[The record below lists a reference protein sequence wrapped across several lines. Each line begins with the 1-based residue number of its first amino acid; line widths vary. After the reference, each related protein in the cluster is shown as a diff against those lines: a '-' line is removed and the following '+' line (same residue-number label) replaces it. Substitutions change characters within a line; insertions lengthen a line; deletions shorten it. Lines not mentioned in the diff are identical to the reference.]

1 MVGGGLFGVTRVT
14 MASEE
19 KPYGFPFPPYSIQI
33 DFMDEFY
40 RCLRESRL
48 GIFESPTG
56 TGKSLSIIC
65 ATLSWLKEHHERR
78 KTELKEAINKEAKDA
93 SDDNDEEDDWFASA
107 VKKSKENAAK
117 AELRSVNCVT
127 HFFLFACN
135 QATLSSADRCG
146 VLL

>member
-1 MVGGGLFGVTRVT
+1 

-93 SDDNDEEDDWFASA
+93 SDDNDDEDDWFASA

-127 HFFLFACN
+127 QFISVCMYVSVN
-135 QATLSSADRCG
+135 QATLPAADIRS
-146 VLL
+146 VLFHM

>member
-1 MVGGGLFGVTRVT
+1 MGVVGGLFSVT

-33 DFMDEFY
+33 EFMDEFY

-78 KTELKEAINKEAKDA
+78 KTELKEALNKEAE
-93 SDDNDEEDDWFASA
+93 DDNEDEDDWFASA

-117 AELRSVNCVT
+117 AELRSVYYCVT
-127 HFFLFACN
+127 PFISVCIVCKYPSTN
-135 QATLSSADRCG
+135 DVTCS
-146 VLL
+146 

>member
-1 MVGGGLFGVTRVT
+1 

-117 AELRSVNCVT
+117 AELRSVYCVT
-127 HFFLFACN
+127 QFISVCYL
-135 QATLSSADRCG
+135 
-146 VLL
+146 